1 MKITTAPNFLE
12 CCKNYAPTG
21 QLDIQAISDS
31 EKDSFVF
38 AYLRDIGGTAL
49 QHVQKGI
56 AEAKGYSRKESILNS
71 AYSNCEQAMIDLA
84 RQYNDWVDLQFD
96 QSFYRVFNSLD
107 CHIEHGV
114 KPSDFA

>member
-1 MKITTAPNFLE
+1 MKITTSPNFLE
-12 CCKNYAPTG
+12 CCKNYAPNG

-49 QHVQKGI
+49 QQVQKGI
-56 AEAKGYSRKESILNS
+56 AEAKGYSRKGSILNS
-71 AYSNCEQAMIDLA
+71 AYANCEQAMLDLG

-96 QSFYRVFNSLD
+96 NSFNQVFNSNKAMYD
-107 CHIEHGV
+107 AGH
-114 KPSDFA
+114 KSSDFA